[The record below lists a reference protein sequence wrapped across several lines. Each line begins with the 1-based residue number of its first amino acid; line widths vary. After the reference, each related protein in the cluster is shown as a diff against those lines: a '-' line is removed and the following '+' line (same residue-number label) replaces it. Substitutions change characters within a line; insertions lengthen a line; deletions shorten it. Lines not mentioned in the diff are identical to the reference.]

1 MTQYVHPSSKQCSW
15 TPDLSNINAK
25 FLDGST
31 KQQIIDNVKTGSIQW
46 TTLYDNV
53 ISLSVQN
60 NMSNSEYMITT
71 QNDLPADFT
80 EAFKS
85 KTVNSMITVVTY
97 SNLNCAFTLHRD
109 WDSRGSLGFATK
121 DSYNYTFKWTTLI
134 GDDENYIHQN
144 VPYTASMTGLLYSR
158 TFFLEELNRTPDSSV
173 STYFPMIGC
182 SVRSNSADKRFS
194 ISGTLRAKIQSI
206 QY

>member
-1 MTQYVHPSSKQCSW
+1 MFS
-15 TPDLSNINAK
+15 
-25 FLDGST
+25 
-31 KQQIIDNVKTGSIQW
+31 KQQIIDSAKTGSMQL
-46 TTLYDNV
+46 TTLYDKV
-53 ISLSVQN
+53 ISISVQN
-60 NMSNSEYMITT
+60 SMSNSTSMLTN

-85 KTVNSMITVVTY
+85 KTVNSLLTVVTY
-97 SNLNCAFTLHRD
+97 SDLNCTFTLHRD

-121 DSYNYTFKWTTLI
+121 DTYNYSFPWTTLI

-158 TFFLEELNRTPDSSV
+158 VFFLEELNKTPSSSV
-173 STYFPMIGC
+173 SEYYPMIGC
-182 SVRSNSADKRFS
+182 SVRSNSAEKRFS